1 MQQPLC
7 SWCGKRH
14 SKGRDHC
21 PARVAVCHRCK
32 KRGHFQAVCR
42 SRPKTLGTIEQEE
55 AAFMGVINGTVAA
68 VNTSRDAWTATISLK
83 GTSVDFKLDT
93 GADVTAIPLNTFNSL
108 ADVKLMKSDRI
119 LKGPDQA
126 ALKVKGKFMTDFKWQ
141 QKSSREEIYVMEKLQ
156 KPLIGRP
163 AIERLGLLVRVEEI
177 QDSCLKK
184 YQQMYPTVFTGL
196 GKMSDE
202 YCIKLNPQSTPF
214 SIAAPRRIP
223 YLLRSKVKAELKRM
237 EELGVISKIT
247 KPTSWCAGIVV
258 VLKSNG
264 HVRICVDLTKLNES
278 VCREKYQLPSVEESL
293 SKLSRAHVFTKLD
306 ANSGFWQ
313 IPLHSDSRP
322 LTTFLTPFGRY
333 CFNRLPFGI
342 TSALE
347 HFQH

>member
-1 MQQPLC
+1 MLDIAESDKKHRYQDHKPRPNQHKKQPSTVQQPLC

-55 AAFMGVINGTVAA
+55 TAFMGVINGTVAA
-68 VNTSRDAWTATISLK
+68 VNSSRDAGTATISLK

-93 GADVTAIPLNTFNSL
+93 GADVTAIPVNNFNSL
-108 ADVKLMKSDRI
+108 VDVKLMKSDRI

-126 ALKVKGKFMTDFKWQ
+126 ALKVKGKFMTDLKWQ
-141 QKSSREEIYVMEKLQ
+141 QKSSREEIYIMEKLQ

-163 AIERLGLLVRVEEI
+163 AIERLDLLVRVEEI

-223 YLLRSKVKAELKRM
+223 YPLRSKVKAELKRM

-264 HVRICVDLTKLNES
+264 HVHVYVS
-278 VCREKYQLPSVEESL
+278 VW
-293 SKLSRAHVFTKLD
+293 T
-306 ANSGFWQ
+306 
-313 IPLHSDSRP
+313 
-322 LTTFLTPFGRY
+322 
-333 CFNRLPFGI
+333 
-342 TSALE
+342 
-347 HFQH
+347 

>member
-1 MQQPLC
+1 M
-7 SWCGKRH
+7 
-14 SKGRDHC
+14 
-21 PARVAVCHRCK
+21 
-32 KRGHFQAVCR
+32 
-42 SRPKTLGTIEQEE
+42 
-55 AAFMGVINGTVAA
+55 
-68 VNTSRDAWTATISLK
+68 
-83 GTSVDFKLDT
+83 
-93 GADVTAIPLNTFNSL
+93 TAIPLNTFNSL

-126 ALKVKGKFMTDFKWQ
+126 ALKVKGKFMTDLKWQ
-141 QKSSREEIYVMEKLQ
+141 QKSSQEEIYVMEKLQ

-202 YCIKLNPQSTPF
+202 YCIKRNPQSTPWPF

-223 YLLRSKVKAELKRM
+223 YPLRSKVKAELKRM

-264 HVRICVDLTKLNES
+264 HVHVYVS
-278 VCREKYQLPSVEESL
+278 VW
-293 SKLSRAHVFTKLD
+293 T
-306 ANSGFWQ
+306 
-313 IPLHSDSRP
+313 
-322 LTTFLTPFGRY
+322 
-333 CFNRLPFGI
+333 
-342 TSALE
+342 
-347 HFQH
+347 